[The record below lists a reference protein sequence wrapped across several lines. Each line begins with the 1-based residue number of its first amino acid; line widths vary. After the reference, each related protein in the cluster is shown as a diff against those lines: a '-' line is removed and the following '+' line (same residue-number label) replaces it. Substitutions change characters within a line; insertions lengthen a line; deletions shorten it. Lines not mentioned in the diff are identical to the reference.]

1 MGISIGKKG
10 WEDVLINEFKELI
23 KQGFDVEFNIGE
35 VFHSVTSEDIDT
47 SEVVYLSNENNE
59 IHEFKN
65 VDELLAFRVDG
76 KTIEEIIKE
85 KKEEE
90 IFY

>member
-1 MGISIGKKG
+1 M
-10 WEDVLINEFKELI
+10 LIDKFKELI
-23 KQGFDVEFNIGE
+23 KQGFDVEFNIGD

-59 IHEFKN
+59 NYEFN
-65 VDELLAFRVDG
+65 NINDLLKFQVDG
-76 KTIEEIIKE
+76 KTIAEIIKE
-85 KKEEE
+85 KSEEE

>member
-1 MGISIGKKG
+1 MSV
-10 WEDVLINEFKELI
+10 EQFKELI
-23 KQGFDVEFNIGE
+23 KQGYDVEFNIGD

-59 IHEFKN
+59 TREFKN
-65 VDELLAFRVDG
+65 IDALLNYEIDG
-76 KTIEEIIKE
+76 KTIESIILN